1 VPLNQNK
8 RISHRWSWDVSTIF
22 EKSYACASF
31 RRVAILCVSLV
42 SASVSLGA
50 ERQPEVLE
58 WPEGLPVYDH
68 IVIVMEENKDYSEV
82 IGNPAAA
89 YINEVLKKAI

>member
-1 VPLNQNK
+1 MNRPTPL
-8 RISHRWSWDVSTIF
+8 RFYICYLF
-22 EKSYACASF
+22 
-31 RRVAILCVSLV
+31 AILCVSLV

-50 ERQPEVLE
+50 ERQTEVLE

-82 IGNPAAA
+82 IGNPAALP
-89 YINEVLKKAI
+89 VHDP